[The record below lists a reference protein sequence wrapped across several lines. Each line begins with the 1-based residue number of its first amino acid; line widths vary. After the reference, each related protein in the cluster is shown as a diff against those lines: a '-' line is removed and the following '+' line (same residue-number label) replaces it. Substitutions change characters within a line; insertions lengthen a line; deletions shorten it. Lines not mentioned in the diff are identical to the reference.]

1 MESLEHYL
9 DQVCRGIAGPREMRL
24 HIRQELREHLLDA
37 VAEHRAAGL
46 SEDAALAKALED
58 FGGPQ
63 EVRSELEAQH
73 GHRMMMALV
82 IDKALEWKEKTMKAK
97 WLWTTWAHLALGGV
111 ILAQAVFMWWLLFR
125 VAPTYDKVKSDG
137 KLGTPSGY
145 EDVMSWN
152 DSVVART
159 CRLAYW
165 FDQNIWLWLPLL
177 AVAIGLFEWRV
188 RSENKSLIRLSA
200 LGTGA
205 LALMAPV
212 ALASGALVV
221 QFILALSSMHNQ
233 PPEPR
238 VRESLATVE
247 SSLAALDQAIARKDW
262 GEIDKQSLRMTAIWK
277 LSGRGAA
284 APTLLT
290 INDQA
295 KIDQLRTELKSAGDA
310 FVDIQSAVESKDEGK
325 LQQGTKQFHDAFD
338 PVQKTAKGQ

>member
-1 MESLEHYL
+1 
-9 DQVCRGIAGPREMRL
+9 
-24 HIRQELREHLLDA
+24 
-37 VAEHRAAGL
+37 
-46 SEDAALAKALED
+46 
-58 FGGPQ
+58 
-63 EVRSELEAQH
+63 
-73 GHRMMMALV
+73 
-82 IDKALEWKEKTMKAK
+82 MKAK